1 MRCSICEGNVVNGR
15 CAECGMLMPD
25 ERNRYHLNENMRDHK
40 AHCETAKQREMHE
53 KPGQQQTF
61 SQKNGNRQQQGNQS
75 RQNGHSVKQ
84 NYPSYSGD
92 EKKKTNMNVK
102 VVIGIVILLFVL
114 SFVAGVIEEMQ
125 TDVGI
130 DLDQWFEE

>member
-61 SQKNGNRQQQGNQS
+61 SQKKWKSPAAGKPIPAERPFRETELS
-75 RQNGHSVKQ
+75 
-84 NYPSYSGD
+84 
-92 EKKKTNMNVK
+92 
-102 VVIGIVILLFVL
+102 ILFR
-114 SFVAGVIEEMQ
+114 
-125 TDVGI
+125 
-130 DLDQWFEE
+130 

>member
-15 CAECGMLMPD
+15 CTECGMLMPD

-40 AHCETAKQREMHE
+40 AHCETPKQREMHE

-61 SQKNGNRQQQGNQS
+61 PQKSGNRQQQGNQS
-75 RQNGHSVKQ
+75 GQNGHSVKR
-84 NYPSYSGD
+84 NYASYSGD
-92 EKKKTNMNVK
+92 EKKKTGKTVK
-102 VVIGIVILLFVL
+102 AVIGIVILLFVL

-130 DLDQWFEE
+130 DLEQWFEE

>member
-40 AHCETAKQREMHE
+40 AHCETAKQREMYE

-61 SQKNGNRQQQGNQS
+61 PQKMEIASS
-75 RQNGHSVKQ
+75 REINPGR
-84 NYPSYSGD
+84 
-92 EKKKTNMNVK
+92 T
-102 VVIGIVILLFVL
+102 VI
-114 SFVAGVIEEMQ
+114 Q
-125 TDVGI
+125 
-130 DLDQWFEE
+130 